1 MDDIYF
7 VVNLDPVCFIE
18 ILIEEMP
25 WIISQ
30 ELASL
35 FIVHVNIFCNNFYLT
50 GGRGI
55 NNHCLISFRTR
66 RVLMNT
72 QQTL

>member
-1 MDDIYF
+1 MDLKEKLSF
-7 VVNLDPVCFIE
+7 QNSVLSKTHKEVVNLDPVCFIE

-35 FIVHVNIFCNNFYLT
+35 FIVLVNIFCNIFLLNW
-50 GGRGI
+50 GEG
-55 NNHCLISFRTR
+55 N
-66 RVLMNT
+66 
-72 QQTL
+72 